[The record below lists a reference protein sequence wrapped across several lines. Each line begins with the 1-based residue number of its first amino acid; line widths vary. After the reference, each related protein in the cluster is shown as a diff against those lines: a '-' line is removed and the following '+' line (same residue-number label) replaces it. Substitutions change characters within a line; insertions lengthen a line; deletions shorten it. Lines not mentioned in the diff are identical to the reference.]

1 MKYFSFIGKA
11 NIARVLVHDLEI
23 AIAETKI
30 GGIATETGIGI
41 ATGRGGTV
49 IVSVIVIVGAAG
61 TDGTET
67 ESSVMVVTETET
79 GGTEIGI
86 ETEGE
91 KDH

>member
-30 GGIATETGIGI
+30 GGIATETGIIGI
-41 ATGRGGTV
+41 ATGRGGT
-49 IVSVIVIVGAAG
+49 VIVIVGAAG

-67 ESSVMVVTETET
+67 ESSVMVVTGTEI